1 MHGHYIYLSHPTKTP
16 TTMKNL
22 AWIFVATLILFACTT
37 ENSVKFS
44 GDLALGE
51 LISGS
56 LEKETADTFHF
67 DFQANT
73 FLYGVCDQL
82 TVNVQVSLLDTAGT
96 SLGQFDGPGSGPESF
111 TFEISKAGNY
121 KLVVAPFED
130 KTGDYTLELKVV
142 EAVARTQEKKA
153 DQLFYPYAEAG
164 VPGGV
169 VGVIEDG
176 QLVFSKAYGMANLSH
191 GIPYELTTP
200 TNIGSVSK
208 QFTAMAILLLEKQGK
223 LSLEDDVRKHIP
235 ELPDLGEVVTLKN
248 MLNHTN
254 GFREVYNL
262 MPLTGWK
269 GEDILRRE
277 EIIELLKR
285 QEELQNSPGESYN
298 YNNSAF
304 IMLAEIVERTSGE
317 TFPDWMED
325 NVFGPLGMSSSL
337 VRADPATVIPGAS
350 QGYTYDST
358 GYKESGDLYASY
370 GAGGIYTTPAD
381 FARWMDNFSNPV
393 LGGEEV
399 ILKLVSLDTLN
410 NGDTMSYALGI
421 GVGEFRGLNSYSH
434 GGADIAH
441 RAFATYF
448 PELNSGVIAMG
459 NNASFNSG
467 AIAYEMAEFSF
478 GDQMEP
484 EENGDSAEQ
493 AGEEGEEE
501 SEEPSKP
508 IVPDEVMQSYAGR
521 YILTGL
527 GIVMEFSVED
537 GVLKMNMEGQPEAT
551 LAPLSESEFKYDGAD
566 ATLKFLTDDQ
576 GKVTGAVHSQGG
588 AEYELEA
595 VPPYEPSLE
604 ELQACT
610 GRYFSKELDV
620 FYRLEIKDSSLV
632 ILIRNTPEIELSAI
646 KEDVYK
652 GNVFFIGELEFLK
665 DNRDRVKGF
674 NVSNGRTKGIGF
686 ERL

>member
-1 MHGHYIYLSHPTKTP
+1 
-16 TTMKNL
+16 MKNL
-22 AWIFVATLILFACTT
+22 AWIFVAALCLFACTT

-44 GDLALGE
+44 GDLVVGE
-51 LISGS
+51 LINGS
-56 LEKETADTFHF
+56 LEKEMPDTFYF
-67 DFQANT
+67 AFEANT

-82 TVNVQVSLLDTAGT
+82 SVNVQVSLLDTAGT
-96 SLGQFDGPGSGPESF
+96 SLGQFDGPGTGPEPF
-111 TFEISKAGNY
+111 TFEISDAGNY
-121 KLVVAPFED
+121 MLVIAPFEE
-130 KTGDYTLELKVV
+130 KTGDYSLELKVV
-142 EAVARTQEKKA
+142 EPLAHVQEKRA
-153 DQLFYPYAEAG
+153 DQLFYPYSEAG

-169 VGVIEDG
+169 VGVIKDG
-176 QLVFSKAYGMANLSH
+176 ELVFSKAYGMANLGH
-191 GIPYELTTP
+191 GIPYEASTP

-208 QFTAMAILLLEKQGK
+208 QFTAMAILLLEQQGK
-223 LSLEDDVRKHIP
+223 LSLDDDVRKHIP

-277 EIIELLKR
+277 EIIEILKR
-285 QEELQNSPGESYN
+285 QEELQNSPGEAYN

-304 IMLAEIVERTSGE
+304 IMLAEIVERISGE
-317 TFPDWMED
+317 TFPDWMEA
-325 NVFGPLGMSSSL
+325 NVFSPLGMSSSL
-337 VRADPATVIPGAS
+337 VRPDPATIIPGAS
-350 QGYTYDST
+350 QGYSRDST
-358 GYKESGDLYASY
+358 GYREAGDLYASY

-381 FARWMDNFSNPV
+381 FARWMDNFNDPV
-393 LGGEEV
+393 LGGKDV
-399 ILKLVSLDTLN
+399 ISKLVTPDTLN
-410 NGDTMSYALGI
+410 NGDTMTYALGI
-421 GVGEFRGLNSYSH
+421 GVGKLRGLSSYSH

-441 RAFATYF
+441 RAFAYYF
-448 PELNSGVIAMG
+448 PGINSGVIAMS
-459 NNASFNSG
+459 NNANFNSG
-467 AIAYEMAEFSF
+467 QIAREMAEFSF

-501 SEEPSKP
+501 SEEPSTP

-527 GIVMEFSVED
+527 GIVMDFSVEN

-566 ATLKFLTDDQ
+566 ATLTFLTDDQ

-588 AEYELEA
+588 AEYNLEA
-595 VPPYEPSLE
+595 VPPYEPSME
-604 ELQACT
+604 ELQTYT

-620 FYRLEIKDSSLV
+620 FYRLEIQDSSL
-632 ILIRNTPEIELSAI
+632 LLKIRNTEEIELSPI
-646 KEDVYK
+646 REDLYK
-652 GNVFFIGELEFLK
+652 GNVFFIGELEFL
-665 DNRDRVKGF
+665 RDSRGSVSGF
-674 NVSNGRTKGIGF
+674 EVSNGRTAGIAF
-686 ERL
+686 ERR